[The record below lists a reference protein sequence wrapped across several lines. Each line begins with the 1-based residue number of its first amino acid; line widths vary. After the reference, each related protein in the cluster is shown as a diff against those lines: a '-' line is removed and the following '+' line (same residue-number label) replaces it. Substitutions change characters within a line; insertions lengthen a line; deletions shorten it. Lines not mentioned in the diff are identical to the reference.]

1 MAKIKFTKGQL
12 YFLREKDYLTDEIS
26 RYVKI
31 GLVRNQK
38 ETKERISEH
47 QTGNPREI
55 YNYRSIDSPFVE
67 HLETLIHYRFA
78 EKWIT
83 GEWLDL
89 DEKEIETAI
98 EEGEKIVQEQ
108 MAIKEELEE
117 SYNLSDI
124 ESSGEL
130 KNPSAVAKEVWEQLI
145 SCKLEVDQLN
155 VKKIIVVHHLK
166 KHLGKYEGING
177 VANLVS
183 KNGSEKFEKSQFENE
198 NPDLYEKY
206 TKETRKFSNLFT
218 IKDKK
223 TVKNEYPDLYL
234 QKKELEK
241 VELTALEIKKDQKA
255 DRNKDIDELHAS
267 YINLQK
273 ELYTKEWKYAQLE
286 AKLKVYTGESS
297 GIEGL
302 CGWNREFKT
311 TKEFDKKQF
320 QEDHPELY
328 EKYSYREP
336 DKFSFN
342 VNSWR
347 PYYSGN

>member
-1 MAKIKFTKGQL
+1 MARIKFTKGQL

-98 EEGEKIVQEQ
+98 EECEKIVQEQ
-108 MAIKEELEE
+108 KAIKEELEE

-124 ESSGEL
+124 ESTGEL
-130 KNPSAVAKEVWEQLI
+130 KNPSAAAKEVWKQLI

-166 KHLGKYEGING
+166 NIMGKYEGIDG

-183 KNGSEKFEKSQFENE
+183 KNGSEKFEKAQFKKE

-255 DRNKDIDELHAS
+255 
-267 YINLQK
+267 
-273 ELYTKEWKYAQLE
+273 
-286 AKLKVYTGESS
+286 ES
-297 GIEGL
+297 
-302 CGWNREFKT
+302 K
-311 TKEFDKKQF
+311 
-320 QEDHPELY
+320 
-328 EKYSYREP
+328 
-336 DKFSFN
+336 
-342 VNSWR
+342 
-347 PYYSGN
+347 